1 MLKSQRYLNLWEQK
15 VGSSSYSMSC
25 ISCFN
30 GNVTNCSGGSISCP
44 DSNECLSMFL
54 KITINGSTS
63 GNFFR
68 SCAPKNQC
76 NITGSSSFSG
86 GTMEMAAT
94 CCSETDMCT
103 PADPQLPSTNST
115 QPNGRV
121 CTMCQSI
128 NSDGCDTKNTMSCD
142 GNESMCIH
150 FTTTTTVF
158 QTSELA
164 FRGCSTRSICD
175 INQQLFK
182 TNQLM
187 TVYNYV
193 CSEASSNLRFGS
205 IILFVFSFLFNYIFY
220 F

>member
-1 MLKSQRYLNLWEQK
+1 MFLVILSFFSLVME
-15 VGSSSYSMSC
+15 GYSMSC

-44 DSNECLSMFL
+44 ENNECLSMFL

-76 NITGSSSFSG
+76 NITESSSFSG

-128 NSDGCDTKNTMSCD
+128 NSDGCDTKNTMSCY

-150 FTTTTTVF
+150 FTTTTTAHSEIPQCLRVNAISPCVNRKWPI
-158 QTSELA
+158 QARGSTIPPTSIVNLQENTSPSLQEA
-164 FRGCSTRSICD
+164 RRQRNGSDSR
-175 INQQLFK
+175 QLP
-182 TNQLM
+182 TP
-187 TVYNYV
+187 
-193 CSEASSNLRFGS
+193 
-205 IILFVFSFLFNYIFY
+205 
-220 F
+220 